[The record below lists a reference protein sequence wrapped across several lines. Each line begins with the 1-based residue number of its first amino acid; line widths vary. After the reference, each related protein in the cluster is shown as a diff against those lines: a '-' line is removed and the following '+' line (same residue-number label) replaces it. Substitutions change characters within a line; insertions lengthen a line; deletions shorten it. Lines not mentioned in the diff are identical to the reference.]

1 MDITKCMHLF
11 PLWCKSYVGGVAKI
25 SDIVYS
31 QLTWGI
37 FIFLI
42 ISLSIFIMS
51 PYRSKPAS
59 VRRK

>member
-11 PLWCKSYVGGVAKI
+11 PLWCKSYVGGVANI

-37 FIFLI
+37 FIFFFKFL
-42 ISLSIFIMS
+42 S
-51 PYRSKPAS
+51 PYL
-59 VRRK
+59 